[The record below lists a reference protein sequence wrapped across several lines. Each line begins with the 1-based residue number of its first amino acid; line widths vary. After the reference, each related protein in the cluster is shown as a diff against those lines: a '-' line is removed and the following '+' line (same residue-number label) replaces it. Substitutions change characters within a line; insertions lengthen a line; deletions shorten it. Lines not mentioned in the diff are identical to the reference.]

1 MQIPHE
7 AVLLRIF
14 IGESDRWEHK
24 PLYEAIVLKARERHL
39 AGATV
44 LRGPMG
50 FGKSSRLHTSK
61 ILRLSMDL
69 PLVIEMVDSEERI
82 QAFLPELDRMMGG
95 GLVTLE
101 TVKVLE
107 YRGATPEAAGGTGS

>member
-24 PLYEAIVLKARERHL
+24 PLYEAIVLKARELHL

-50 FGKSSRLHTSK
+50 FGKSSRLHTAK

-69 PLVIEMVDSEERI
+69 PLVIEIVDSEERI
-82 QAFLPELDRMMGG
+82 QAFLPVLDKMITG

-101 TVKVLE
+101 KVKVLE
-107 YRGATPEAAGGTGS
+107 YRGSTPSETAP

>member
-14 IGESDRWEHK
+14 IGESDRWQHHA
-24 PLYEAIVLKARERHL
+24 LYEAIVLKARENHL

-50 FGKSSRLHTSK
+50 FGKSSRLHTAK
-61 ILRLSMDL
+61 ILRLSFDL
-69 PLVIEMVDSEERI
+69 PLVIEIVDSEEKI
-82 QAFLPELDRMMGG
+82 NAFLPLLDGMITG
-95 GLVTLE
+95 GLVTME
-101 TVKVLE
+101 KVKVIE
-107 YRGATPEAAGGTGS
+107 YRGKEPAPSG

>member
-1 MQIPHE
+1 MQIPQD

-14 IGESDRWEHK
+14 IGESDRADHK
-24 PLYEAIVLKARERHL
+24 PLYEAIVLKAREMHL

-61 ILRLSMDL
+61 IIRLSMDL
-69 PLVIEMVDSEERI
+69 PLVIEIIDSEEKI
-82 QAFLPELDRMMGG
+82 NGFLPVLDGMIGG

-101 TVKVLE
+101 KVKVVH
-107 YRGATPEAAGGTGS
+107 YRSGEDSPK

>member
-7 AVLLRIF
+7 AMLLRIL

-24 PLYEAIVLKARERHL
+24 PLHEAIVLKARERHL

-44 LRGPMG
+44 LRGAMG
-50 FGKSSRLHTSK
+50 FGKSSRLHTAK
-61 ILRLSMDL
+61 ILRLSLDL
-69 PLVIEMVDSEERI
+69 PLVIEIVDSEEKI
-82 QAFLPELDRMMGG
+82 NSFLPELDNMISG

-101 TVKVLE
+101 QVKVIE
-107 YRGATPEAAGGTGS
+107 YRGEA

>member
-1 MQIPHE
+1 MHIPQD

-24 PLYEAIVLKARERHL
+24 PLYEAIVLRARELHL

-50 FGKSSRLHTSK
+50 FGKSSHLHTSK
-61 ILRLSMDL
+61 ILRLSTDL
-69 PLVIEMVDSEERI
+69 PLVIEIVDSEEKI
-82 QAFLPELDRMMGG
+82 NSFLPELEKMVGG

-101 TVKVLE
+101 RVMVVT
-107 YRGATPEAAGGTGS
+107 YRGKESTTT

>member
-14 IGESDRWEHK
+14 IGESDHWEHK
-24 PLYEAIVLKARERHL
+24 PLYEAIVLKARELHL

-50 FGKSSRLHTSK
+50 FGKSSRLHTAK
-61 ILRLSMDL
+61 ILRLSVDL
-69 PLVIEMVDSEERI
+69 PLVIEIVDSEEKI
-82 QAFLPELDRMMGG
+82 QAFLPVLDKMITG
-95 GLVTLE
+95 GLVTME
-101 TVKVLE
+101 KVKVLE
-107 YRGATPEAAGGTGS
+107 YRGSEPKGGAQ